1 MVFLI
6 YIFSLLFLGWSGE
19 DKLMISTA
27 ALKTNVKPK
36 SNTTLTGEMAKKKKK
51 KLKRLFI
58 ILFDIFLFYFLK

>member
-51 KLKRLFI
+51 N
-58 ILFDIFLFYFLK
+58 

>member
-1 MVFLI
+1 MI
-6 YIFSLLFLGWSGE
+6 YIFSLLFLGWGGE

-51 KLKRLFI
+51 IEKAI
-58 ILFDIFLFYFLK
+58 YHTA